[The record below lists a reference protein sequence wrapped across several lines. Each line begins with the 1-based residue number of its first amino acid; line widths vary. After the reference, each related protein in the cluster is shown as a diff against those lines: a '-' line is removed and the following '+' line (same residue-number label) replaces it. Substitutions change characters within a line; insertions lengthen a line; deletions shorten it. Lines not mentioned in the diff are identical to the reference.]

1 MQTEIKEVGPCK
13 LSVKV
18 EIPKETI
25 KKKLDE
31 KYKDFIENT
40 VIPGFRKGH
49 APQGLVERKFGKAIR
64 DDTKMEIISET
75 YSNILK
81 EKNLTPAVEPVIDT
95 EKLTLDEKAPLAFE
109 FTVEITPTIN
119 LEKAKYKGIT
129 AKKAKVE
136 VGDKDLK
143 DAMEKLRHSSREY
156 VPTKKDVQMKEG
168 DVVIIDQEMIA
179 EGKTA
184 EKRENVELIYG
195 PEINVFGKPSKEI
208 MDALS
213 GMKLNETKEVKL
225 TVPADFQKKDL
236 AGKTATLKITL
247 KDHKVMKLPEINDA
261 WAKEMGLESLD
272 ALRKEMEKGIKAEK
286 ERLADRKTE
295 EDIIEEIYKSI
306 DFALPETLVERGA
319 EYMQKRQAMLMAYQG
334 MPESEVKAHIEKNKT
349 ANRETVV
356 KDLKVHYVIEHI
368 AKQEKIFVTENDMK
382 ERINEIAARNR
393 KWPNEVQAY
402 YEKNDMMG
410 QLRNELREEKT
421 RKFLRESAK
430 LTD

>member
-18 EIPKETI
+18 GIPKETI

-64 DDTKMEIISET
+64 EDTKMEIISES
-75 YSNILK
+75 YSTILK

-95 EKLTLDEKAPLAFE
+95 EKLTLDEKTELSFE
-109 FTVEITPTIN
+109 FTMEIAPTIN
-119 LEKAKYKGIT
+119 LEKAKYKGVH
-129 AKKAKVE
+129 AKKVKVE
-136 VGDKDLK
+136 VTDKDIK
-143 DAMEKLRHSSREY
+143 DALEKLQHSSREY
-156 VPTKKDVQMKEG
+156 VPTEKDVKMKEG
-168 DVVIIDQEMIA
+168 DVVIIDQEMLS
-179 EGKTA
+179 EGKTV

-208 MDALS
+208 MGALS
-213 GMKLNETKEVKL
+213 GMKLNDTKEISL
-225 TVPADFQKKDL
+225 AVPADFQKKDL
-236 AGKTATLKITL
+236 SGKPVTLKITL
-247 KDHKVMKLPEINDA
+247 KDHKMMKLPEVTDS

-272 ALRKEMEKGIKAEK
+272 ALKKELEKGIRAEK

-295 EDIIEEIYKSI
+295 EEIIEEIYKSM

-334 MPESEVKAHIEKNKT
+334 MPEHEVKEHIEKNKT
-349 ANRETVV
+349 ANRETVI
-356 KDLKVHYVIEHI
+356 KDLKIHYIIEHI

-410 QLRNELREEKT
+410 QLRNELREEKV